1 MKLMIKRLIGSSKA
15 ALTLALIAG
24 ASSASADNIA
34 ALIGGDTASGDQAT
48 VALDASNAGAFAF
61 ARPASG
67 PATATAYFNAH
78 VFCAELSRTPTQV
91 LLQPR
96 YQLPAGVG
104 PDVWKF
110 ADVYLQKLEYQGSGA
125 QGAGTPFLS
134 LGETRNLA
142 AKQMRCLTSY
152 PGSSTDLPSVS
163 QGLFDS
169 GFGGNV
175 EPGEPTGP
183 HQNVK
188 VNAQMFAGFS
198 GLAVSVVKVE
208 TAFDPAQP
216 ADAVWT
222 LVDGYNSSA
231 LSASLDATWC
241 GLGTTWIEG
250 TTPPPNLCDDSV
262 LALAGVVKE
271 TGPYVRHSITAP
283 SGSTPYYVLVYRPVV
298 GTATSG
304 TPAQGF
310 AALRT
315 GGGMPGVA
323 EESQDWFADDSVW
336 YNY

>member
-1 MKLMIKRLIGSSKA
+1 MKLMIKCLIGSSKA
-15 ALTLALIAG
+15 ALTVALIAG
-24 ASSASADNIA
+24 AASASADNIA
-34 ALIGGDTASGDQAT
+34 ALVGGDVESGDQAT

-61 ARPASG
+61 SLPASG
-67 PATATAYFNAH
+67 PATATAYFSAH
-78 VFCAELSRTPTQV
+78 VFCAEVTRTPTQV

-96 YQLPAGVG
+96 YQLPAAVG

-110 ADVYLQKLEYQGSGA
+110 ADVYLQKLEYRSSGA
-125 QGAGTPFLS
+125 QSAGAPFLS
-134 LGETRNLA
+134 LGEARELA
-142 AKQMRCLTSY
+142 VKRMRCLTSF

-175 EPGEPTGP
+175 DPAEPAGP

-188 VNAQMFAGFS
+188 VTAQKFAGFS
-198 GLAVSVVKVE
+198 GLAVSVVKVA
-208 TAFDPAQP
+208 TAFDPGQP
-216 ADAVWT
+216 AAAVWT
-222 LVDGYNSSA
+222 LVDGYNVSA

-250 TTPPPNLCDDSV
+250 TTPPQDLCDDSL

-271 TGPYVRHSITAP
+271 TGPFVRHAINAP
-283 SGSTPYYVLVYRPVV
+283 SGSTPYYVLVYRPVI
-298 GTATSG
+298 GAATSG

-323 EESQDWFADDSVW
+323 EEAQDWFVDDSVW